1 MFFNFLEHSSLTLN
15 ELAVSK
21 GGLDCMKL
29 EPYLSTEMEKSN
41 EMEGDSRKKG
51 VGDKK

>member
-1 MFFNFLEHSSLTLN
+1 VFFNFLEHSSLTLN

-29 EPYLSTEMEKSN
+29 DPYLSTEMESN

-51 VGDKK
+51 VGGKK